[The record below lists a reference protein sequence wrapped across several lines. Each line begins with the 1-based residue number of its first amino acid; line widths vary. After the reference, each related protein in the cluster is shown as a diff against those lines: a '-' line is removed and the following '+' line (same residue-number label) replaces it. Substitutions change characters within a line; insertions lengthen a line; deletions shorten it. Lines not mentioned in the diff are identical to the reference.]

1 MANIVKSV
9 KITIKHKKLA
19 THRIGEGVDISVI
32 LNKRK
37 IGSSIRNRS
46 VLRGLSFDEEERY
59 MPNIVG
65 LPSSSNNFQKAC
77 EDYWKDI
84 SVVVPPPSD
93 NLFKDG
99 GLELEIGFVYPNKEA
114 ANEGESEANA
124 EFAKFNSSLL
134 EGKEYDM
141 DFSVRNEVGKP
152 INVEDFILWRYCLK
166 STRIA
171 NREQDQNKSN
181 KIHFYM
187 TNPQLELKI
196 QKDSIKQRKDAYLA
210 FTKISAEPEKA
221 RNLFYALEKQREDY
235 VKATMVELSAD
246 DNLDVELLL
255 EHVATKQ
262 PGTFLKV
269 TKDKN
274 ISMRAFIVR
283 CIEAGHLRRVPN
295 TDRIIYGDNEV
306 LGSTVNDTIAFLMSE
321 KEPRNAKIR
330 QELEAKL
337 ELQKK

>member
-1 MANIVKSV
+1 
-9 KITIKHKKLA
+9 
-19 THRIGEGVDISVI
+19 
-32 LNKRK
+32 
-37 IGSSIRNRS
+37 
-46 VLRGLSFDEEERY
+46 
-59 MPNIVG
+59 
-65 LPSSSNNFQKAC
+65 
-77 EDYWKDI
+77 
-84 SVVVPPPSD
+84 
-93 NLFKDG
+93 
-99 GLELEIGFVYPNKEA
+99 
-114 ANEGESEANA
+114 
-124 EFAKFNSSLL
+124 
-134 EGKEYDM
+134 
-141 DFSVRNEVGKP
+141 
-152 INVEDFILWRYCLK
+152 
-166 STRIA
+166 
-171 NREQDQNKSN
+171 
-181 KIHFYM
+181 M